1 MTGPP
6 TFGPVRNS
14 TALAWGLFLCLAVFA
29 SCLGTK

>member
-1 MTGPP
+1 MTRPIR
-6 TFGPVRNS
+6 PVRNS